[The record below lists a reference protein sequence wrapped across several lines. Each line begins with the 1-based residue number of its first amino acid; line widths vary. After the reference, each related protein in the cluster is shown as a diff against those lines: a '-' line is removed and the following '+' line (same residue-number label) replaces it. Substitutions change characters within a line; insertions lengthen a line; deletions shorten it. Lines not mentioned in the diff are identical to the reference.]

1 MGSLCATDMAI
12 EDEKVSPT
20 EYDPPPPPL
29 TVVVTGVSN
38 RFDHLPK
45 HERERMK
52 RVQAFFENGYEWPEC
67 NQHTM
72 KTIPENSQ
80 ERNP

>member
-12 EDEKVSPT
+12 EDEKVAPT

-29 TVVVTGVSN
+29 TVVVTDVSN
-38 RFDHLPK
+38 RFAHLPK

-67 NQHTM
+67 SQHTM
-72 KTIPENSQ
+72 KTISENSQ
-80 ERNP
+80 